1 MTRARLYLLYA
12 VLLVIQMVL
21 ANFLDVTS
29 YLVISFLPAIIVC
42 LPTRFHTVPVM
53 VAAFALGFV
62 VDFFSG
68 SLLGLSSLALVPV
81 ALTRRL
87 FLSLVFGKDYF
98 ERREDIVSDRQGMYR
113 TGLCILLETILFLII
128 YVTVDAAGMTSAGY
142 NTLRIIA
149 STAVGMVAAQFV
161 MRIFAS
167 VESEAKWK

>member
-1 MTRARLYLLYA
+1 MRNARLFLLYA
-12 VLLVIQMVL
+12 VLLIIQMVL

-42 LPTRFHTVPVM
+42 LPTRYHTVPVM
-53 VAAFALGFV
+53 VAAFVLGFL

-68 SLLGLSSLALVPV
+68 SLLGLSSIALVPV

-87 FLSLVFGKDYF
+87 FLWLSFGRDYF
-98 ERREDIVSDRQGMYR
+98 ERREDIVSDRGGMYR
-113 TGLCILLETILFLII
+113 TGLCILLETVLFLTV
-128 YVTVDAAGMTSAGY
+128 YVSVDAAGMQTAGF
-142 NTLRIIA
+142 NFLRILA
-149 STAVGMVAAQFV
+149 STAVGIVAAQFV